1 MTNLLTRKPRFLFL
15 FAASILHLFSFPSMA
30 AKLQDHPEKQNEES
44 FSWTGITVEQLA
56 AACKETVENKTSS
69 TLDCFSY
76 MDGFLDGYALASGLD
91 KDELEFCLRKTR
103 RFQKTTLLRCS
114 CISQKAQTGAKIQPF
129 YFLLLCS
136 VRHFH
141 AILKTSISIWKGK
154 TRALTE
160 RLRITLRINLAAR
173 RNNGKGR

>member
-56 AACKETVENKTSS
+56 KACEEAVEDKTNS

-76 MDGFLDGYALASGLD
+76 MDGFLDGYALTALSD
-91 KDELEFCLRKTR
+91 NNQSEFCLPKNPPVSKKTIAKM
-103 RFQKTTLLRCS
+103 FVYLAKKPD
-114 CISQKAQTGAKIQPF
+114 ISQDPA
-129 YFLLLCS
+129 FL
-136 VRHFH
+136 
-141 AILKTSISIWKGK
+141 ILSAMLSQVFPCD
-154 TRALTE
+154 E
-160 RLRITLRINLAAR
+160 
-173 RNNGKGR
+173 

>member
-91 KDELEFCLRKTR
+91 KDELEFCLPKNPTIT
-103 RFQKTTLLRCS
+103 KNDIATLFLHL
-114 CISQKAQTGAKIQPF
+114 AKSPDRSEDPA
-129 YFLLLCS
+129 FLL
-136 VRHFH
+136 F
-141 AILKTSISIWKGK
+141 
-154 TRALTE
+154 
-160 RLRITLRINLAAR
+160 AAML
-173 RNNGKGR
+173 GQAFPCDSQD